1 MNCETGHRPLPRT
14 RYGGLRRLRARCYG
28 RPRSDSRGM
37 LLVKRLITTAVVAV
51 VTVVLSLCQGTSA
64 SAAPGGGATI
74 EESPVSI
81 VISSDS
87 CSNLPDGTTIQGTGT
102 LRSITTTKTN
112 ADGITTVRNTSHAR
126 GTATD
131 QDGNT
136 YVFLYSNEFRVS
148 NSAADPDTYS
158 GLMTDH
164 FSLSGPGPARLSNG
178 FTARFTTNLVDV
190 FTNFEPIH
198 AHGDPIGFPEGSA
211 HCDPL

>member
-1 MNCETGHRPLPRT
+1 L
-14 RYGGLRRLRARCYG
+14 
-28 RPRSDSRGM
+28 RGM
-37 LLVKRLITTAVVAV
+37 LLVKRLISTAVVAV
-51 VTVVLSLCQGTSA
+51 VTVVLVLCQGTSA
-64 SAAPGGGATI
+64 SAAAGGATKV
-74 EESPVSI
+74 VSDVSF
-81 VISSDS
+81 VITSES
-87 CSNLPDGTTIQGTGT
+87 CSNLPDGTTIEGSGT
-102 LRSITTTKTN
+102 LKSITTTRTDAN
-112 ADGITTVRNTSHAR
+112 GITTVRNTSHAR

-148 NSAADPDTYS
+148 KSAADPLYS

-178 FTARFTTNLVDV
+178 FTARFTTDLVDV

-198 AHGDPIGFPEGSA
+198 AHGDPISFPEGEA

>member
-1 MNCETGHRPLPRT
+1 M
-14 RYGGLRRLRARCYG
+14 
-28 RPRSDSRGM
+28 
-37 LLVKRLITTAVVAV
+37 LVKRLITTAVV
-51 VTVVLSLCQGTSA
+51 TVLLVLCQGTSA

-74 EESPVSI
+74 ETSPVSI
-81 VISSDS
+81 VITSES
-87 CSNLPDGTTIQGTGT
+87 CSNLPDGTTIEGSGT
-102 LRSITTTKTN
+102 LKSITTTRTDAN
-112 ADGITTVRNTSHAR
+112 GITTVRNTSHAR

-148 NSAADPDTYS
+148 NSAADPDMYS

-178 FTARFTTNLVDV
+178 FTARFTTDLVDV

-198 AHGDPIGFPEGSA
+198 AHGDPISFPEGEA

>member
-1 MNCETGHRPLPRT
+1 
-14 RYGGLRRLRARCYG
+14 
-28 RPRSDSRGM
+28 M

-51 VTVVLSLCQGTSA
+51 VAVVLVLCQGTSA
-64 SAAPGGGATI
+64 SAAPGGATKV
-74 EESPVSI
+74 VSDVSF
-81 VISSDS
+81 VITSES
-87 CSNLPDGTTIQGTGT
+87 CSNLPDGTTIEGSGT
-102 LRSITTTKTN
+102 LKSITTTRTDAN
-112 ADGITTVRNTSHAR
+112 GITTVRNTSHAR

-148 NSAADPDTYS
+148 NSAADPDMYS

-178 FTARFTTNLVDV
+178 FTARFTTDLVDV

-198 AHGDPIGFPEGSA
+198 AHGDPISFPEGEA

>member
-1 MNCETGHRPLPRT
+1 
-14 RYGGLRRLRARCYG
+14 
-28 RPRSDSRGM
+28 M

-51 VTVVLSLCQGTSA
+51 VTVVLVLCQGTSA
-64 SAAPGGGATI
+64 SAAAGGATV
-74 EESPVSI
+74 EESPVSF

-87 CSNLPDGTTIQGTGT
+87 CSNLPDGTTIEGTGT
-102 LRSITTTKTN
+102 SKSITTTRTDAN
-112 ADGITTVRNTSHAR
+112 GITTVRNTTHAR

-148 NSAADPDTYS
+148 NSAADPTMYS

-178 FTARFTTNLVDV
+178 FTARFTTDLAEL
-190 FTNFEPIH
+190 FFNFEPIH
-198 AHGDPIGFPEGSA
+198 AHGDPISFPEGSA